1 MAEKIRKGKEKGEVS
16 PMGQMPLSIIQD
28 GPFQAFISS
37 IAPWPFHSGAEACI
51 FKLPQPISTLFK
63 YSWLVTARLI
73 RAKRKS
79 GTASL
84 YWPCHFRMEAVPIP
98 QGLSTLHS
106 PLSPLPSLPVT
117 GIHENGHRTVVD
129 QGNLHI
135 RAKFAAFHPAFQ
147 QGRQFPL
154 EQFIQGNGL
163 LRPCSADEGG
173 PVALPGGGPQRV

>member
-98 QGLSTLHS
+98 QGRSTLHSPLSTLHS
-106 PLSPLPSLPVT
+106 PLSTLTPPVT
-117 GIHENGHRTVVD
+117 PCY
-129 QGNLHI
+129 GN
-135 RAKFAAFHPAFQ
+135 P
-147 QGRQFPL
+147 
-154 EQFIQGNGL
+154 
-163 LRPCSADEGG
+163 
-173 PVALPGGGPQRV
+173 

>member
-1 MAEKIRKGKEKGEVS
+1 MVEKIRKGKEKGEVS

-98 QGLSTLHS
+98 QGQPIRSSTVKRLIVVLAILLALSL
-106 PLSPLPSLPVT
+106 
-117 GIHENGHRTVVD
+117 
-129 QGNLHI
+129 
-135 RAKFAAFHPAFQ
+135 AALCAVRYY
-147 QGRQFPL
+147 GRQ
-154 EQFIQGNGL
+154 
-163 LRPCSADEGG
+163 A
-173 PVALPGGGPQRV
+173 

>member
-16 PMGQMPLSIIQD
+16 PMEQMPLSIIQD

-51 FKLPQPISTLFK
+51 FKLLQPISTLFK
-63 YSWLVTARLI
+63 YSWLVIARLI

-98 QGLSTLHS
+98 HGRSPLHSPRSTLHS
-106 PLSPLPSLPVT
+106 
-117 GIHENGHRTVVD
+117 
-129 QGNLHI
+129 
-135 RAKFAAFHPAFQ
+135 
-147 QGRQFPL
+147 
-154 EQFIQGNGL
+154 
-163 LRPCSADEGG
+163 
-173 PVALPGGGPQRV
+173 